1 MRTGA
6 FSKTSNGFPHRI
18 PPPADDS
25 DSSVDGDY
33 DMLNDA
39 NHEKD
44 VFRTKV
50 TLFKIS
56 FLKYLFLN
64 YLFRLGN
71 V

>member
-50 TLFKIS
+50 TLFT
-56 FLKYLFLN
+56 LFWGEIICLG
-64 YLFRLGN
+64 YEILFEIK
-71 V
+71 